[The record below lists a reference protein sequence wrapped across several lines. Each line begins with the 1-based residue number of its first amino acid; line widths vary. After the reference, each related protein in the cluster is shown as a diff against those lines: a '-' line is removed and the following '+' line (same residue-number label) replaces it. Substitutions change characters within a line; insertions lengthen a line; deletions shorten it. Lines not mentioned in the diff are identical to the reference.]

1 MILISH
7 WQRLVLADVFEIIHV
22 VKTLL
27 LYRRELV
34 LAHHLLSRLVV
45 VTVWAI
51 SAEVRLPNLRLTV
64 HRIHASVSKTGSLAQ
79 LTLHRRALA
88 LSARLPV
95 VSILV
100 GPDYWI
106 VTISFYTLEAL
117 LAIDALSR
125 VSKVHLDACWPIR
138 A

>member
-1 MILISH
+1 MILISQ

-45 VTVWAI
+45 VTVGAI
-51 SAEVRLPNLRLTV
+51 SAEVWLPNLRLTV
-64 HRIHASVSKTGSLAQ
+64 HRIHASVSKTGALAQ

-95 VSILV
+95 VSIFV

-106 VTISFYTLEAL
+106 VAISFYTLEAL
-117 LAIDALSR
+117 LAIDALSG